1 MAINKYNAFRYFL
14 RQRSTVIAQLAQN
27 LSNQG
32 KKTPAAIDRFNSEVI
47 LSTESRNEC
56 IKRLQKC
63 PVMKSGHSEAART
76 AAVLVPLCIHNDEM
90 GLLYTLRSTK
100 LSQNKG
106 EVSFPGGMRD
116 HSDNSFEETAL
127 RETWEELN
135 IPKNSVDV
143 WSRANI
149 VGRKH
154 VHVMPVLGYI
164 GHVDPQQLQFNPHEV
179 EKAFVVSLQ
188 SLCDPNH
195 WGFTQFRN
203 NYTLPTYS
211 VAGHKIWGLTALI
224 THIILEALLHDVYP
238 HKLQFVRPIE
248 HYASKK
254 V

>member
-1 MAINKYNAFRYFL
+1 MAISKYNAFRYFL
-14 RQRSTVIAQLAQN
+14 RQRCTVIAQIERN
-27 LSNQG
+27 LSNQEG
-32 KKTPAAIDRFNSEVI
+32 TPKIGDRLHPDVI
-47 LSTESRNEC
+47 LSPSSRDEC

-63 PVMKSGHSEAART
+63 QVSTSLASENPRT
-76 AAVLVPLCIHNDEM
+76 AAVLVPLCIHKGEM

-100 LSQNKG
+100 LRQNKG
-106 EVSFPGGMRD
+106 QVSFPGGMRD
-116 HSDNSFEETAL
+116 NSDNSFEETAL

-135 IPKNSVDV
+135 IPKETVDV
-143 WSRANI
+143 WSSANI

-154 VHVMPVLGYI
+154 IHVMPVFGYI

-179 EKAFVVSLQ
+179 EEAFVVSLQ

-195 WGFTQFRN
+195 WGYTQFRN

-211 VAGHKIWGLTALI
+211 VAGRKIWGLTALI
-224 THIILEALLHDVYP
+224 THIIMKALLHDVYR
-238 HKLQFVRPIE
+238 HKLQFVQPIE